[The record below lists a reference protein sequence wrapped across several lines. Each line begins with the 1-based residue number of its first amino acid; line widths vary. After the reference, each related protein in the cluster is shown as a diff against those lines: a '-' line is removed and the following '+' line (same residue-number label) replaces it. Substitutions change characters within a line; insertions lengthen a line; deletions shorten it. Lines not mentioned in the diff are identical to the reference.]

1 MMLRLPRPIE
11 KEARIPFVATTVNK
25 DVGEEESHSILPLYI
40 YVVLQ
45 VSIPRNFIEIL
56 KFISTTRRLD
66 PLSNSENAFLFER
79 ARKESMIRRRRR
91 RGISNPG
98 VSCLPR
104 GARLTCRSSPIKRSQ
119 NVGWKERR
127 WSSAGTRKAKGWVE
141 EEGRKEKEKN
151 AKGREREF
159 RIEHTLDH
167 RIERNI
173 FFFKSEKKR
182 RLFRQLHHLDLV
194 VEACHGR
201 PAGHRKCRP
210 ILLPQSARH
219 AREDETDHGRKEK
232 RKRRKEEEE
241 RTRGREKRE
250 RGMRRIFKY
259 RRARARA

>member
-1 MMLRLPRPIE
+1 
-11 KEARIPFVATTVNK
+11 
-25 DVGEEESHSILPLYI
+25 
-40 YVVLQ
+40 
-45 VSIPRNFIEIL
+45 
-56 KFISTTRRLD
+56 
-66 PLSNSENAFLFER
+66 
-79 ARKESMIRRRRR
+79 MIRRRRR

-127 WSSAGTRKAKGWVE
+127 WSSAGTRKAKGWVG

-250 RGMRRIFKY
+250 KERGMRRIFKY

>member
-79 ARKESMIRRRRR
+79 ARKESMIRRRR

-194 VEACHGR
+194 VEDRPWKTGR
-201 PAGHRKCRP
+201 PPEMSPHTSPPK
-210 ILLPQSARH
+210 
-219 AREDETDHGRKEK
+219 RETRTRRRNRSREKGEKKTEK
-232 RKRRKEEEE
+232 RGRGKNARKRK
-241 RTRGREKRE
+241 KRE
-250 RGMRRIFKY
+250 RHAAYF
-259 RRARARA
+259 